1 MSESSVRQP
10 YGEALLQEVASFDTA
25 TLHEAAGQTGALSPE
40 IRPLAPGLR
49 LVGPALTVACP
60 AGDNLMIH
68 AGVAD
73 ARPGEVLIAQCHDH
87 RRGVWGEIL
96 MTAALERG
104 ITGLVVDG
112 GVRDVPGLRT
122 AGFPVFCRAI
132 AIQGTVKE
140 RRGLLRQPISCGGVI
155 VWPGDLVV
163 ADDSGV
169 VVIAATEVEQVVAR
183 ARQRVAKENAMLIAL
198 RNKQTTVDLLG
209 LRAVLA
215 KLRVD

>member
-1 MSESSVRQP
+1 MNQGTAQPP
-10 YGEALLQEVASFDTA
+10 YGEALLKEVASFDTA
-25 TLHEAAGQTGALSPE
+25 TLHESAGQAGALSPD
-40 IRPLAPGLR
+40 IRPLAPGFR

-68 AGVAD
+68 AAVAD

-87 RRGVWGEIL
+87 RHGVWGEIL

-104 ITGLVVDG
+104 IAGLVLDG
-112 GVRDVPGLRT
+112 GVRDVPGLR
-122 AGFPVFCRAI
+122 AAKFPVFCRAI

-140 RRGLLRQPISCGGVI
+140 RRGLLRQPISCGGVL

-169 VVIAATEVEQVVAR
+169 VVIAAAEVEPVVAR
-183 ARQRVAKENAMLIAL
+183 ARQRVEEEAAILKAL
-198 RNKQTTVDLLG
+198 RAKQTTVDLLG
-209 LRAVLA
+209 LRSMLDRLGV
-215 KLRVD
+215 R

>member
-1 MSESSVRQP
+1 MGEGSVRQP
-10 YGEALLQEVASFDTA
+10 YGEALLREVASFDTA
-25 TLHEAAGQTGALSPE
+25 TLHEAAGQTGALSPK
-40 IRPLAPGLR
+40 IRALAPGLR
-49 LVGPALTVACP
+49 LAGPALTVACP

-68 AGVAD
+68 AAVAD

-104 ITGLVVDG
+104 IAGLVVDG
-112 GVRDVPGLRT
+112 GVRDVPGLRA

-132 AIQGTVKE
+132 AIQGTAKE

-155 VWPGDLVV
+155 VWPGELVV

-169 VVIAATEVEQVVAR
+169 VVIAAAEVDQVIAR
-183 ARQRVAKENAMLIAL
+183 ARQRVEKENAMVKAL
-198 RNKQTTVDLLG
+198 REKRTTVDLLG
-209 LRAVLA
+209 LRGVLD
-215 KLRVD
+215 KLGVS